1 MITKQCEACGVEFE
15 AADGSRARTCS
26 VACRNRLVAVER
38 KAKHPQTHSCVICG
52 KGFSFGSQD
61 WAKKTCSPECG
72 YKLRASKTSKGECRQ
87 CLTCGKD
94 FYAKRSQIDGVD
106 GGGSYCSKACLYER
120 NKTATTRKCEC
131 CGKEFS
137 TPPSHMHVKTCST
150 ECGYKI
156 RACPEKEKIRLT
168 CKNCGKVFFDH
179 ESRAE
184 KRIYCSIDCKDS
196 DPELAARR
204 SSATSNDKNPA
215 WKGGVMVK
223 TVSASGKPYSRSP
236 RHIEDEK
243 AARRNRAKAGATP
256 AWANIEKMRSIYKTA
271 KTLTDMTGVAYHV
284 DHIVPLTSELVCG
297 LHNEFNLQVM
307 PGVENLKKHNRHWP
321 DMP

>member
-1 MITKQCEACGVEFE
+1 MRTKKCESCGVEFE

-38 KAKHPQTHSCVICG
+38 RAKHPQTHSCVICG

-61 WAKKTCSPECG
+61 WARKTCSPECG

-131 CGKEFS
+131 CGKEFG
-137 TPPSHMHVKTCST
+137 TPPSQMHVRACSV
-150 ECGYKI
+150 ECGYQLNTGPNNPAYKGVTN
-156 RACPEKEKIRLT
+156 RVTVE
-168 CKNCGKVFFDH
+168 G
-179 ESRAE
+179 
-184 KRIYCSIDCKDS
+184 KRISRRTK
-196 DPELAARR
+196 AAASSHSTRR
-204 SSATSNDKNPA
+204 RLLVSSAQPKWADS
-215 WKGGVMVK
+215 
-223 TVSASGKPYSRSP
+223 SRILEIYRLRDVLSESTG
-236 RHIEDEK
+236 IEH
-243 AARRNRAKAGATP
+243 
-256 AWANIEKMRSIYKTA
+256 
-271 KTLTDMTGVAYHV
+271 HV
-284 DHIVPLTSELVCG
+284 DHIVPLTSKLVCG
-297 LHNEFNLQVM
+297 LHNEFNLQVL